1 MKKNMVVLNPSSGA
15 AGGASKEDAIKK
27 CFDEV
32 QLKYE
37 IILTK
42 KNEDVGEV
50 IRGRL
55 KEGFDLVVA
64 AGGDGTVSAVINGLM
79 ETKIPL
85 SIIPLGT
92 GNLLA
97 KELHSDGNQDAVYV
111 YETSFTRN

>member
-1 MKKNMVVLNPSSGA
+1 M
-15 AGGASKEDAIKK
+15 
-27 CFDEV
+27 
-32 QLKYE
+32 
-37 IILTK
+37 TK
-42 KNEDVGEV
+42 KNEEVGKV

-55 KEGFDLVVA
+55 KEGFYLVVA